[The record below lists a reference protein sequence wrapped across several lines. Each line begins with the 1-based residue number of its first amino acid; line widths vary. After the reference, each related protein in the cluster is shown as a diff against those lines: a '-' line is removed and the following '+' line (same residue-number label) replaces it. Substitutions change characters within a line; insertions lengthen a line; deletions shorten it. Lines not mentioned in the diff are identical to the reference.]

1 MLVGYRTVIF
11 NLLGPIFV
19 WLGAR
24 GVQLD
29 PDAQA
34 AVVTVIMAAGNL
46 VLRWFTTTAIGQKE

>member
-11 NLLGPIFV
+11 NLLGPVFV

-24 GVQLD
+24 GLNLD

-34 AVVTVIMAAGNL
+34 AVVTLIMAVGNL
-46 VLRWFTTTAIGQKE
+46 ALRYVTTTAIGQKA